1 MSDNLYHFIP
11 LRLSFSSPRL
21 PSPHW
26 KPSVLYVYESA
37 SFFVTYT
44 SLWYFEES
52 TYKWHRT
59 VFVFLCPHL
68 ASCCCIWQ
76 RLILCYSSLNPYG
89 GFSSGPLVPL
99 IYVHLRSYFER
110 AFGVLGERSQCTRIN
125 CHSLHGQ
132 PRETEPFE
140 MENCSQSIVRETSWD
155 VLSKKLD
162 KSEGLLP
169 PGLSAP
175 CRGDVILGPAQHLWR
190 APGRDRLALRPK
202 TKLGSPA
209 NAHQHPGPLPGLRT
223 DTKPPCSPAQT
234 SNEPSCS
241 PALRH
246 PLFTFCSPARPNP
259 WAPDLH
265 LILFL
270 YIL

>member
-1 MSDNLYHFIP
+1 MPDNLYHFIP

-76 RLILCYSSLNPYG
+76 RFILCYGSLNPYG
-89 GFSSGPLVPL
+89 GFSPGPLVPL

-110 AFGVLGERSQCTRIN
+110 AFGVLGECSQCTRIVASQIATL
-125 CHSLHGQ
+125 CMGSQGRQSLLKWRTAPKATCMRPAGMSSAKTSTKVKASFHLAWVLLAEGMLSWDLPNTSEESRGGTGWPSDRRRSWGAQLMLISIQARSLAWGQTQSHPIPQ
-132 PRETEPFE
+132 PRPL
-140 MENCSQSIVRETSWD
+140 MSPPAPRHSDIPCLHSALQ
-155 VLSKKLD
+155 
-162 KSEGLLP
+162 
-169 PGLSAP
+169 PGL
-175 CRGDVILGPAQHLWR
+175 I
-190 APGRDRLALRPK
+190 
-202 TKLGSPA
+202 
-209 NAHQHPGPLPGLRT
+209 PGLRICT
-223 DTKPPCSPAQT
+223 
-234 SNEPSCS
+234 
-241 PALRH
+241 
-246 PLFTFCSPARPNP
+246 
-259 WAPDLH
+259 
-265 LILFL
+265 
-270 YIL
+270 